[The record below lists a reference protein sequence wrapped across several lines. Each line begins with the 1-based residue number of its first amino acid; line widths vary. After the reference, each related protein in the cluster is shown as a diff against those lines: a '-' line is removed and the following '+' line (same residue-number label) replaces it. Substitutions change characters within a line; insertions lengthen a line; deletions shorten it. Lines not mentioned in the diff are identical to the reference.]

1 MTALL
6 TKNSPTN
13 GVGGWDAYKRLG
25 TSLDAAVRG
34 NSIEWRPVG
43 EGNEQLLR
51 VLIVDDDQTSADTM
65 SKLVGN
71 WGHDVRRAYDGTSGL
86 AQAAAFWPDVLLLD
100 IIMPD
105 ISGIDVAQTIRRQ
118 SRLKDC
124 FIIAVTGHIDSTKQI
139 QPRDAGIDLF
149 LIKPVELSNL
159 QTLLTRVSEYRFGAR
174 EYTAT
179 QHAISK
185 ELPQREVELVW
196 GAPLPYRDNNRQ
208 RDVK

>member
-6 TKNSPTN
+6 MNNSRMN
-13 GVGGWDAYKRLG
+13 GVGGWDAYQRLG

-51 VLIVDDDQTSADTM
+51 VLIVDDDQASADTM
-65 SKLVGN
+65 SKLVGI
-71 WGHDVRRAYDGTSGL
+71 WGHDVRRAYDCTSGL
-86 AQAAAFWPDVLLLD
+86 AQAAAYWPDVLLLD

-124 FIIAVTGHIDSTKQI
+124 FIIAVTGHIDNTKQI

-179 QHAISK
+179 HTRSPRSCRSGR
-185 ELPQREVELVW
+185 LNSYG
-196 GAPLPYRDNNRQ
+196 GAPLPCRDNNRQ

>member
-13 GVGGWDAYKRLG
+13 EVGGSEAYNRLG

-34 NSIEWRPVG
+34 NSIEWRPVD

-51 VLIVDDDQTSADTM
+51 VLIVDDDQPSADTM
-65 SKLVGN
+65 SKLVGI

-86 AQAAAFWPDVLLLD
+86 AQAAAFCPDVLLLD

-105 ISGIDVAQTIRRQ
+105 ISGIDMAQTIRRQ

-124 FIIAVTGHIDSTKQI
+124 FIIAVSGHTDNDNTKQI
-139 QPRDAGIDLF
+139 QPQDAGIDLF
-149 LIKPVELSNL
+149 LIKPIELSNL
-159 QTLLTRVSEYRFGAR
+159 QTLLTRVSEYRFGTR
-174 EYTAT
+174 GHTAT
-179 QHAISK
+179 QRAIAK
-185 ELPQREVELVW
+185 ELPLREVELV
-196 GAPLPYRDNNRQ
+196 
-208 RDVK
+208 